1 MHLHISGIS
10 GLITAL
16 YVIAILGALN
26 LLAMKYQDRSSLA
39 ASYAN
44 LFGLS

>member
-1 MHLHISGIS
+1 MHVHIG
-10 GLITAL
+10 GAQAVLIL
-16 YVIAILGALN
+16 LIVIAGQGAIN
-26 LLAMKYQDRSSLA
+26 LLAMRLKDRSSLA